1 MGSDDFPFGI
11 MDVVEL
17 LQIRVRRRLPDNAY
31 VDCPICGD
39 RRGKMN
45 VNFAKN
51 IWRCN
56 YCGEYGGMLA
66 LYAKVY
72 GISTSDA
79 YREICDALQVGDYG
93 SDLSPAWYQR
103 YQGTPPEIP
112 EGVPQSPK
120 ASRQQIHQTYSV
132 LLNMLTLLPIHK
144 EHLMSEK
151 RGLSEQQI
159 KQYRFRS
166 VPPMFLCKKITE
178 NLIAKGCTVQGVPGF
193 YQDKNGN
200 WTVNFSKRLSGIL
213 LPVVGFD
220 GLIQGM
226 QILLDRPIRNPDDPP
241 EKTGSKYLWFSS
253 SSKNLGTGSGS
264 PVLFLG
270 NPCAR
275 TVYVTEGILKGYIS
289 HTLMDRS
296 LASTAGANNLKGLE
310 ELFQFLAD
318 NGTQEIIEAQ
328 DMDKFSN
335 PMTNKGAS
343 QIFLLAWKYGMS
355 CRRLTWNPNFKGLD
369 DWQLSLR
376 RRDRW
381 QREMEAMSFKEKY
394 LLGLCEFFE
403 LYQYIEKWHNRL
415 DRSIG
420 MAQYLGLTPDEFGTM
435 CSKSD
440 AVFQKVL
447 DVQRR
452 KQAFRIYQL
461 EFTDD
466 RLHIPFAFQGIDAL
480 HREGFEQPPAFMY
493 KLIWDHEMICP
504 MAWHEDQTL
513 QFISKHYSDQMP
525 ESYMGRALAP
535 SDVVELYDA
544 EQRRYYYVDENHHFV
559 PVSFSPFLA
568 NRMNQNEN
576 GGNTNDS
583 ERSTASPSTAN
594 GASGISSL

>member
-17 LQIRVRRRLPDNAY
+17 LQIRVRRRLPDSVY
-31 VDCPICGD
+31 TDCPICGD

-72 GISTSDA
+72 GISSSDA

-103 YQGTPPEIP
+103 YQGTPPEKP
-112 EGVPQSPK
+112 EGVPQSPR

-132 LLNMLTLLPIHK
+132 LLKMLTLLPIHK

-159 KQYRFRS
+159 TQYGFKS

-178 NLIAKGCTVQGVPGF
+178 NLIAKGCTVVGVPGF

-200 WTVNFSKRLSGIL
+200 WTVNFTKRTSGIL

-226 QILLDRPIRNPDDPP
+226 QILLDIPIKNPDDPT
-241 EKTGSKYLWFSS
+241 EKAGSKYLWFSS
-253 SSKNLGTGSGS
+253 SSKNMGTGSGS

-310 ELFQFLAD
+310 ELFRFLAE
-318 NGTQEIIEAQ
+318 NGTQEIIECQ

-343 QIFLLAWKYGMS
+343 QIFLLARKYGMT

-369 DWQLSLR
+369 DWRLALR
-376 RRDRW
+376 RRERH
-381 QREMEAMSFKEKY
+381 QREEQAMTFKEKY

-403 LYQYIEKWHNRL
+403 LYVFIEKWHNLPNRTQGL
-415 DRSIG
+415 AS
-420 MAQYLGLTPDEFGTM
+420 YLGLTPDEYATM

-440 AVFQKVL
+440 AVFENLLQA
-447 DVQRR
+447 QRR

-461 EFTDD
+461 EFTEE
-466 RLHIPFAFQGIDAL
+466 RRYIPFAFQGIDAL
-480 HREGFEQPPAFMY
+480 HREGYDQPPADHYQLIFDYEMY
-493 KLIWDHEMICP
+493 CP
-504 MAWHEDQTL
+504 MAWHEDEL
-513 QFISKHYSDQMP
+513 LNFIGKHYSDRMP
-525 ESYMGRALAP
+525 ENYMGRALSP
-535 SDVVELYDA
+535 SDIVELYDA
-544 EQRRYYYVDENHHFV
+544 EQRRFYYVDENHHFV
-559 PVSFSPFLA
+559 SVSFSPFLA
-568 NRMNQNEN
+568 SRINQNEN
-576 GGNTNDS
+576 GGIMNDS
-583 ERSTASPSTAN
+583 
-594 GASGISSL
+594 

>member
-56 YCGEYGGMLA
+56 YCGEHGGMLA

-79 YREICDALQVGDYG
+79 YREICDALQVGDYDSGYTPIRCGNAILFKG
-93 SDLSPAWYQR
+93 S
-103 YQGTPPEIP
+103 PPEIP
-112 EGVPQSPK
+112 EGIPQSPR

-178 NLIAKGCTVQGVPGF
+178 NLIAKGCAVQGVPGF

-200 WTVNFSKRLSGIL
+200 WTVNFSKRLCGIL

-226 QILLDRPIRNPDDPP
+226 QILLDRPIKNPDDPP
-241 EKTGSKYLWFSS
+241 EKSGSKYLWFSS
-253 SSKNLGTGSGS
+253 SSKNMGTGSGS

-296 LASTAGANNLKGLE
+296 LASTAGANNLKGLK
-310 ELFQFLAD
+310 ELFQFLAE

-335 PMTNKGAS
+335 PMTSKGAS
-343 QIFLLAWKYGMS
+343 QIFLLARKYGMS

-480 HREGFEQPPAFMY
+480 HREGFEQPPASMY
-493 KLIWDHEMICP
+493 RLIWDHEMHCP
-504 MAWHEDQTL
+504 MAWHENQTL

-583 ERSTASPSTAN
+583 
-594 GASGISSL
+594 

>member
-17 LQIRVRRRLPDNAY
+17 LQLRVRRRLLDNAY
-31 VDCPICGD
+31 TDCPICGD

-72 GISTSDA
+72 NISTSDA
-79 YREICDALQVGDYG
+79 YREICDALQLGEYDSGYAPV
-93 SDLSPAWYQR
+93 R
-103 YQGTPPEIP
+103 CREYQGTPPEKP
-112 EGVPQSPK
+112 EGVPQSPR

-132 LLNMLTLLPIHK
+132 LLKMLTLLPIHK

-159 KQYRFRS
+159 ARYGFKS

-178 NLIAKGCTVQGVPGF
+178 NLIAKGCTVVGVPGF
-193 YQDKNGN
+193 YQEKNGN
-200 WTVNFSKRLSGIL
+200 WTVNFTKRTSGIL

-226 QILLDRPIRNPDDPP
+226 QILLDTPIKNPDDPP
-241 EKTGSKYLWFSS
+241 EKAGSKYLWFSS
-253 SSKNLGTGSGS
+253 SSKNMGTGSGS

-310 ELFQFLAD
+310 ELFRFLAE
-318 NGTQEIIEAQ
+318 NGTREIIECQ

-343 QIFLLAWKYGMS
+343 QIFLLARKYGMT

-376 RRDRW
+376 RRDRNL
-381 QREMEAMSFKEKY
+381 REEEAMCFKEKY

-403 LYQYIEKWHNRL
+403 LYVFIEKWHNLPNRTQGL
-415 DRSIG
+415 AS
-420 MAQYLGLTPDEFGTM
+420 YLGLTPDEYATM

-440 AVFQKVL
+440 AVFENLLQA
-447 DVQRR
+447 QRR

-461 EFTDD
+461 EFTEE
-466 RLHIPFAFQGIDAL
+466 RKYIPFAFQGIDAL
-480 HREGFEQPPAFMY
+480 HREGYDQPPADHY
-493 KLIWDHEMICP
+493 QLIFDYEMHCP
-504 MAWHEDQTL
+504 MAWHEDEL
-513 QFISKHYSDQMP
+513 LNFIGKHYSDRMP
-525 ESYMGRALAP
+525 ENYMGRALSP
-535 SDVVELYDA
+535 SDIVELYDA
-544 EQRRYYYVDENHHFV
+544 EQRRFYYVDENHHFV
-559 PVSFSPFLA
+559 SVSFSPFLA
-568 NRMNQNEN
+568 GRMECKN
-576 GGNTNDS
+576 GQG
-583 ERSTASPSTAN
+583 
-594 GASGISSL
+594 